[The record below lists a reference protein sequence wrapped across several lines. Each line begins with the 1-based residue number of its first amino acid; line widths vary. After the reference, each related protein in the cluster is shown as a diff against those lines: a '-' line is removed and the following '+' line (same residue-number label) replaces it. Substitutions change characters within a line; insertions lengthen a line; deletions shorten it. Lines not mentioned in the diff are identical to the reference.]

1 MHQKLDIL
9 HKQKNFKVFVDTLN
23 KIVIHMMKENH
34 LYDDFINE
42 LKNTKTDNGYISCII
57 QYNERNYQ
65 IDNMSYV
72 LEGQNLLSLIH
83 MWLVYRNLSF
93 TFFGSKLGFT
103 KWHTNMKK
111 SINKI
116 RPLIEANL
124 I

>member
-9 HKQKNFKVFVDTLN
+9 HKQKDFKVFVDTLN
-23 KIVIHMMKENH
+23 KIVIHIMKENH

-65 IDNMSYV
+65 IDNMSYI

-103 KWHTNMKK
+103 KWYTNMKK